1 MRGRW
6 NNRQRTNRSRPSP
19 AVPALAVVHQPPVLS
34 NISSGVPNAT
44 DATITWDTDILADS
58 HVFWGLT
65 APAYGGATSP
75 VIDRTRVTSHS
86 VLITGLVT
94 ATTYHYK
101 VMSIS
106 ATGSYA
112 LSADGTF
119 ITA

>member
-1 MRGRW
+1 MERIR
-6 NNRQRTNRSRPSP
+6 NHNRVRPSP
-19 AVPALAVVHQPPVLS
+19 PAPTIAVVHKPPV
-34 NISSGVPNAT
+34 ISSVDSGTPNAT
-44 DATITWDTDILADS
+44 DATITWTTDILADS

-65 APAYGGATSP
+65 APAYGGGTSP

-86 VLITGLVT
+86 VLITGLTT
-94 ATTYHYK
+94 ATTYHYQ